1 MRNVPF
7 SGVEWSY
14 QMRDQ
19 GYNEKGKL
27 VDPSKAQA
35 DEDEESKEIEL
46 TTLNASSEVYKRDT
60 SLDFLDEEIEI

>member
-1 MRNVPF
+1 
-7 SGVEWSY
+7 
-14 QMRDQ
+14 MRDQ

-35 DEDEESKEIEL
+35 EEDEESKEIEL
-46 TTLNASSEVYKRDT
+46 STLNTSSEVYKRDT